1 MHLIYPSPKQY
12 SPTLHISCHY
22 SPFHKKLSNL
32 LHFFFFFTLS
42 LSLQNNF
49 EQTSPK
55 TSTSVTFSFQ
65 RKTCS
70 SPRYEKY
77 KLLVN
82 FKQIFSNKNPWLENP
97 CLFYQTGRF
106 DHGFSNSW
114 QKLNFRFFVFK
125 KWTGN
130 NSWSTW
136 FDQSVRF
143 GFHTML
149 ITQSLVLV

>member
-12 SPTLHISCHY
+12 SPTLHISRHY

-32 LHFFFFFTLS
+32 LHFFFSFTLS
-42 LSLQNNF
+42 LSLSK
-49 EQTSPK
+49 TILSKPPPK
-55 TSTSVTFSFQ
+55 HQHQSLSASNEKHVH
-65 RKTCS
+65 
-70 SPRYEKY
+70 PHDEKY